1 MGHEFFRERL
11 NAKDFVPLNRL
22 WRFGWR
28 RSSLSLRFST
38 SDRCLASPSIQLR
51 TKCKN
56 TAKLLVKVP
65 MDWKTFPFFPELHGT
80 HDSAKIVGD
89 VLPGIQAVCWQPQ
102 PAGLLRLQLRQCKIL
117 NHAIEI
123 RPSGE
128 PDHNFRSPISTV
140 PMKKD
145 DSL

>member
-1 MGHEFFRERL
+1 
-11 NAKDFVPLNRL
+11 
-22 WRFGWR
+22 
-28 RSSLSLRFST
+28 
-38 SDRCLASPSIQLR
+38 
-51 TKCKN
+51 
-56 TAKLLVKVP
+56 
-65 MDWKTFPFFPELHGT
+65 
-80 HDSAKIVGD
+80 
-89 VLPGIQAVCWQPQ
+89 
-102 PAGLLRLQLRQCKIL
+102 LLRLQLRQCKIL